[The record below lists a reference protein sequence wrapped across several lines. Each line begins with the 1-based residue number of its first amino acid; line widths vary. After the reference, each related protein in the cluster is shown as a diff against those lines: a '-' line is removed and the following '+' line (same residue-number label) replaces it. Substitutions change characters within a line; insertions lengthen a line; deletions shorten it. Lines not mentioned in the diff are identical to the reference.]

1 MTAETS
7 DETAPVADLPRG
19 KVFAVVAVSTLAMT
33 VSYVDRQ
40 AMAALGPTVKRAL
53 SLDYAQ
59 WGALTSAFS
68 IAYLLGAPIAGWLA
82 DRVGAR
88 RALVLAVL
96 VWSCVAGLHALVPAF
111 TALFI
116 LRILL
121 GLAESP
127 TYPSAARC
135 VGAVAPPES
144 RSAALAWLFTGSSVG
159 AAVAGP
165 AAIWLE
171 TKFDSFRV
179 AFLGIALVGAL
190 YAPLFWWTTRGVAIV
205 AKPTANSSA
214 TKARGTSPLAQMLAL
229 LKEPAV
235 QRACVLVI
243 ASAPAIMLVLNWG
256 PQILETHLG
265 VPQRAQSRYVWA
277 PPVAFD
283 CGAVLFGWLAS
294 RRDRRARSINDLVL
308 LAALLE
314 GSLALLA
321 LTHRPVIGITICGAS
336 MAGGGALYALAAG
349 DLFKRIGLARAGASG
364 GFAAAAQ
371 SIAHIV
377 AAPLVGLELDRTH
390 GHYGRVVLVLGALA
404 VPGALAFVGWNVDRN
419 R

>member
-1 MTAETS
+1 MT
-7 DETAPVADLPRG
+7 DEISRR
-19 KVFAVVAVSTLAMT
+19 KIFAVVAVSTLAMT

-53 SLDYAQ
+53 SLDHAQ

-68 IAYLLGAPIAGWLA
+68 IAYLLGAPLAGMLA

-88 RALVLAVL
+88 RALVVAVL
-96 VWSCVAGLHALVPAF
+96 VWSCVAGLHALVPGF
-111 TALFI
+111 IALFI
-116 LRILL
+116 LRIFL

-135 VGAVAPPES
+135 VGAVSPPES

-171 TKFDSFRV
+171 TRFDSFRV
-179 AFLGIALVGAL
+179 AFLGIAIFGML
-190 YAPLFWWTTRGVAIV
+190 YAPIFWFTTRAPEVVRAVERREKKVDAVGAG
-205 AKPTANSSA
+205 AN
-214 TKARGTSPLAQMLAL
+214 AL
-229 LKEPAV
+229 REMWKLMKEPAV

-265 VPQRAQSRYVWA
+265 IPQRAQARYVWA

-283 CGAVLFGWLAS
+283 VGAVFFGWLAS
-294 RRDRRARSINDLVL
+294 RRDRRERSIRDLVIF
-308 LAALLE
+308 AAILE
-314 GSLALLA
+314 GSLAFVA
-321 LTHRPVIGITICGAS
+321 TTHRPVLGMAICAAS

-349 DLFKRIGLARAGASG
+349 DLFRRIGLARAGASG
-364 GFAAAAQ
+364 GLAAAAQ
-371 SIAHIV
+371 SLAHIV
-377 AAPLVGLELDRTH
+377 AAPLVGIELDHSH
-390 GHYGRVVLVLGALA
+390 GHYERIVLVLGAFA
-404 VPGALAFVGWNVDRN
+404 VPGALVFVTWPIDRKI
-419 R
+419 